1 MKQNCDTG
9 GPLRDGA
16 SGSGNKEGPT
26 FLSGDMS
33 VAMQIPKTA
42 DTKIQSLLNVVK
54 TDHFHEIKKK
64 KIPKSPLETP
74 ACPPV
79 LSDKAFLV
87 AKSDHCSQRRDWGL
101 SDCADT
107 EHQQFH
113 ILHTPR
119 SR

>member
-1 MKQNCDTG
+1 MNELMKQNCDTG

-64 KIPKSPLETP
+64 KHPKISTGDSRM
-74 ACPPV
+74 PP
-79 LSDKAFLV
+79 SF
-87 AKSDHCSQRRDWGL
+87 
-101 SDCADT
+101 
-107 EHQQFH
+107 
-113 ILHTPR
+113 I
-119 SR
+119 